1 MFIKQVPKH
10 PPERFKK
17 LDKMKL
23 NYKTSSYTSK
33 RQVKKKTDGEE
44 VTFIKHVSVHPRD
57 RLKKKKKRGTC

>member
-1 MFIKQVPKH
+1 
-10 PPERFKK
+10 
-17 LDKMKL
+17 MKL